1 MRNHETGLL
10 DDLVAV
16 EDEIEIECPRRVL
29 GRACSSEAVFHREQ
43 RVEER
48 TGRERRCTDGGRVQ
62 IAGLGRGN
70 SNGSGVV
77 KGRGAQVWN
86 KRPQEVERR
95 NEGGLPVTEIG
106 AEGDGNGNAARV
118 SRRSSG

>member
-1 MRNHETGLL
+1 MRNYEAGLV

-29 GRACSSEAVFHREQ
+29 GRACSSEAVLDREQ

-48 TGRERRCTDGGRVQ
+48 TGRERRRADSGRVQ
-62 IAGLGRGN
+62 IARLRRGD
-70 SNGSGVV
+70 SNGSRVV
-77 KGRGAQVWN
+77 KGRGAQIRN
-86 KRPQEVERR
+86 ERPQYVERR
-95 NEGGLPVTEIG
+95 NEGGLPVAEIG